1 MPSNNVASPASS
13 APVDRLTV
21 GVAWV
26 RPSAHGI
33 NGMAQPS
40 FSPRSV
46 INGGFCFE
54 GSEE

>member
-13 APVDRLTV
+13 APVDRMTMA
-21 GVAWV
+21 VAWV
-26 RPSAHGI
+26 RPSAQGI
-33 NGMAQPS
+33 NGAAQPS
-40 FSPRSV
+40 YSIKSV